1 MRPRYTRRAS
11 TIGGQ
16 TLSAETPRRLR
27 SDPMKPPRFDYLAP
41 RTLDEALAHLHH
53 HGDQAK
59 ILAGGQSLIP
69 MLNFRL
75 AHPGLVVDVN
85 RLTDLA
91 YVRQHDGGVAVGALT
106 RQHAVERSDLVRS
119 RVPIVAEACRFIGH
133 VPIRH
138 RGTIGGNLAHA
149 DPASELPAVMVA
161 LEATLT
167 VSSGKSHRTVPAEQ
181 FFVAP
186 LTTSLRAS
194 ELLTEI
200 RIPALPDRTGG
211 AFVEMARRAGD
222 FALVGVAVLVTLD
235 ESGRCQRARVALCG
249 VGPTPIRAKAA
260 EEAIVGQ
267 APSGG
272 LIDEAAGRA
281 AAATSPPSDVHGSAA
296 FRTKLARHFTHHAI
310 QLAVQRAG
318 GR

>member
-1 MRPRYTRRAS
+1 
-11 TIGGQ
+11 
-16 TLSAETPRRLR
+16 
-27 SDPMKPPRFDYLAP
+27 MKPPRFQYFAP
-41 RTLDEALAHLHH
+41 RTVEEACSLLASQ
-53 HGDQAK
+53 GSGAK

-69 MLNFRL
+69 LLNFRL
-75 AHPGLVVDVN
+75 AHPDALIDIN
-85 RLTDLA
+85 RIPNLG
-91 YVRQHDGGVAVGALT
+91 YVRAEDGGLAIGTLT
-106 RQHAVERSDLVRS
+106 RQHAVERSDLVRA
-119 RVPIVAEACRFIGH
+119 RVPILAEACRFIGH

-167 VSSGKSHRTVPAEQ
+167 LSSGKSNRTVPAER

-186 LTTSLRAS
+186 LTTSLQAS

-222 FALVGVAVLVTLD
+222 FALVGVAALVTLD
-235 ESGRCQRARVALCG
+235 GSGRCQRARVALCG
-249 VGPTPIRAKAA
+249 VGPTPIRASGA
-260 EEAIVGQ
+260 EEALVGQ
-267 APSGG
+267 APSDAA
-272 LIDEAAGRA
+272 LDEAASRA

-296 FRTKLARHFTHHAI
+296 FRSKLARHFTRQAI

>member
-1 MRPRYTRRAS
+1 
-11 TIGGQ
+11 
-16 TLSAETPRRLR
+16 
-27 SDPMKPPRFDYLAP
+27 MKPPRFQYFAP
-41 RTLDEALAHLHH
+41 RTVEDACSLLASQ
-53 HGDQAK
+53 GGGAK

-69 MLNFRL
+69 LLNFRL
-75 AHPGLVVDVN
+75 AHPDALIDIN
-85 RLTDLA
+85 RIADLE
-91 YVRQHDGGVAVGALT
+91 YVRAEDGGLAIGTLT
-106 RQHAVERSDLVRS
+106 RQHAVERSDLVRA
-119 RVPIVAEACRFIGH
+119 RVPILAEACRFIGH

-167 VSSGKSHRTVPAEQ
+167 VSSGKSNRTVPAER

-186 LTTSLRAS
+186 LTTSLQAS

-222 FALVGVAVLVTLD
+222 FALVGVAALVTLD
-235 ESGRCQRARVALCG
+235 GSGRCQRARVSLCG
-249 VGPTPIRAKAA
+249 VGPTPIRASGA
-260 EEAIVGQ
+260 EEALVGQ
-267 APSGG
+267 APSGAVV
-272 LIDEAAGRA
+272 DEAASRA

-296 FRTKLARHFTHHAI
+296 FRTKLARHFTRQAI